1 MEIKLNTIEE
11 AIEDFKQG
19 KLLIC
24 VDDEDRENEGDFIFP
39 AEKITPDIVN
49 FMVTNGRG
57 LMCAPLTEERCAEL
71 NLDMM
76 VSQNTSTHETPFTIS
91 VDKLGDGCTTGIS
104 TSDRAKTIKAL
115 ADENTRPED
124 LGRPGHIFPLR
135 AKSAGVLQRSGHTE
149 ACVDLARLAG
159 LAPVSVLVEILNQ
172 DGTMARLPQLMEIS
186 QKYGI
191 KIVSIKDLIAY
202 RVAHETLIRREQE
215 VTLPTKWGI
224 FQLIPY
230 SQLNTDATHVVLKKG
245 TWEKGEPVLVRM
257 HSSCMTGDIF
267 GSCKCDCGDQLHE
280 SMKMIDEL
288 GKGMIVYM
296 SQEGRGIGFVNKIK
310 AYHLQEQG
318 MDTVDANIALG
329 FKADERN
336 YGIGAQ
342 IIRDQN
348 ATKVRLLTNNPV
360 KRTGLEGYGI
370 EIVET
375 IPLVVG
381 VNKFNEKYLKTK
393 ANRMGHTLNID

>member
-1 MEIKLNTIEE
+1 METKLNTIEE
-11 AIEDFKQG
+11 AIEDFRKG

-49 FMVTNGRG
+49 FMITHGRG
-57 LMCAPLTEERCAEL
+57 LMCAPLTEERCKEL

-76 VSQNTSTHETPFTIS
+76 VSNNTSSHETPFTIS

-115 ADENTRPED
+115 ADPKTRPED

-159 LAPVSVLVEILNQ
+159 LEPVAVLVEILNE

-186 QKYGI
+186 KKFGI
-191 KIVSIKDLIAY
+191 KIISIRDLIAY
-202 RVAHETLIRREQE
+202 RVANETLIRREDE
-215 VTLPTKWGI
+215 AKLPTQWGD
-224 FQLIPY
+224 FKLIAY
-230 SQLNTDATHVVLKKG
+230 TQLNNSATHMVLKKG
-245 TWEKGEPVLVRM
+245 EWEKDEPITVRI
-257 HSSCMTGDIF
+257 HSSCATGDIF
-267 GSCKCDCGDQLHE
+267 GSCRCDCGGQLHE
-280 SMKMIDEL
+280 AMEMIDKL
-288 GKGMIVYM
+288 GKGMVVYL
-296 SQEGRGIGFVNKIK
+296 SQEGRGIGLVNKIK

-318 MDTVDANIALG
+318 MDTVDANLALG
-329 FKADERN
+329 FKADERD
-336 YGIGAQ
+336 YGVGAQ
-342 IIRDQN
+342 ILRDQN
-348 ATKVRLLTNNPV
+348 ATKVKLLTNNPV
-360 KRTGLEGYGI
+360 KRKGLEGYGI
-370 EIVET
+370 EIIET

-381 VNKFNEKYLKTK
+381 VNKYNEKYLKTK
-393 ANRMGHTLNID
+393 VKRMGHTLEVK

>member
-202 RVAHETLIRREQE
+202 RVAHESLIRREQE
-215 VTLPTKWGI
+215 VTLPTKWGT

-381 VNKFNEKYLKTK
+381 INKFNEKYLKTK